1 MKAKSIDKMAD
12 KLRLEYCA
20 QLGVPAF
27 RGWSD
32 ILLESVREYW
42 RKEAKK
48 RLNRSSAVRRGAGQ

>member
-1 MKAKSIDKMAD
+1 MTTQQLDQVAD

-32 ILLESVREYW
+32 IKLESVREYW
-42 RKEAKK
+42 RGEARK
-48 RLNRSSAVRRGAGQ
+48 RSEKRPAERRNAQ